1 MKIPVAMK
9 ALGVLLAL
17 APSLQSAPQTLEEKY
32 EKKLA
37 KPFVRFGGWET
48 DYNAARTRAK
58 EEDKPIFVYFS
69 RSYSP

>member
-9 ALGVLLAL
+9 ALGILLAL
-17 APSLQSAPQTLEEKY
+17 APGLQAAPQTLEEKY
-32 EKKLA
+32 EDKLA

-48 DYNAARTRAK
+48 DYDEARARAK
-58 EEDKPIFVYFS
+58 EEGKPIFVYFS